1 MKRFLICIAFVA
13 LAACGSTGTKNV
25 GNLPT
30 GQAAYAIIPS
40 TLGAAAISDYHIGP
54 LDSVDVAVFQEPELS
69 VKAVQVD
76 LDSRKATVNF
86 DDAKTNITALIHA
99 TTEAGYPSSVW
110 EVKK

>member
-1 MKRFLICIAFVA
+1 MKILSTFILALTFTTASAFAADQTATLAVPDMNCAVCPITVKKA
-13 LAACGSTGTKNV
+13 LLKVEG
-25 GNLPT
+25 
-30 GQAAYAIIPS
+30 
-40 TLGAAAISDYHIGP
+40 
-54 LDSVDVAVFQEPELS
+54 
-69 VKAVQVD
+69 VKTVQVD

>member
-1 MKRFLICIAFVA
+1 MKILSILFLALTFIAAPAIAADQTVTLAVPDMNCAVCPITVKKA
-13 LAACGSTGTKNV
+13 LHKVEG
-25 GNLPT
+25 
-30 GQAAYAIIPS
+30 
-40 TLGAAAISDYHIGP
+40 
-54 LDSVDVAVFQEPELS
+54 
-69 VKAVQVD
+69 VKTVQVD